1 MGIHNREY
9 LRDDLPPHGSFAPP
23 GTRGPRSAVT
33 ILIIFN
39 VAVFL
44 LTWMEPRLG
53 ELLELPATFYVAGQ
67 DGAQLHRTAPLK
79 GVPPRGILPAGRYV
93 LPLRGGRV
101 EFLRLRRIPE
111 IDDKLTD
118 EFRANPAGYTTV
130 QFRRKEAGESIEEVS
145 GVVRSAEIQS
155 IAWQFP
161 WRVIT
166 YGFCHD
172 HSSLWHLAFNM
183 MCLWVFGRM
192 IESILGRR
200 EFFCVYLLGVLLS
213 GLCHLGLQLGLGDV
227 VPMVGASGGVM
238 TLMVVAAMHFP
249 RQKVLLM
256 MIFPI
261 ELGVLVIGLVLLDVL
276 GLFDSGSH
284 VARAAHLG
292 GAAFGFVYQR
302 SGLRISDVWG
312 RFSARVRFWKQRAAR
327 PKIRVH
333 RPSVDG
339 LDDQVDAILAKIVR
353 EGEASLSESERGV
366 LMEASR
372 RKRKQR

>member
-9 LRDDLPPHGSFAPP
+9 LRDDLPPQGSFGSPEA
-23 GTRGPRSAVT
+23 RGPRSAVT

-53 ELLELPATFYVAGQ
+53 ELLELPATFFVAGQ
-67 DGAQLHRTAPLK
+67 EGAELHRTAPLK
-79 GVPPRGILPAGRYV
+79 GVSSWGTLPAGRYL
-93 LPLRGGRV
+93 LPVRSGQV
-101 EFLRLRRIPE
+101 EFLRLQRIPE
-111 IDDKLTD
+111 VADKLTD

-130 QFRRKEAGESIEEVS
+130 QFRRKAAGESIENVA
-145 GVVRSAEIQS
+145 GVVRSTEIQS

-183 MCLWVFGRM
+183 MLLWVFGRM
-192 IESILGRR
+192 LESILGRR

-213 GLCHLGLQLGLGDV
+213 GLCHLALQLGLGDV

-238 TLMVVAAMHFP
+238 TLMVIAAMHFP

-276 GLFDSGSH
+276 GLFDTGSH

-292 GAAFGFVYQR
+292 GAAFGFLYQR
-302 SGLRISDVWG
+302 SGLRISDAWG
-312 RFSARVRFWKQRAAR
+312 RVSVRARFWKQRVAR

-339 LDDQVDAILAKIVR
+339 LDDQVDAILAKIAR
-353 EGEASLSESERGV
+353 EGEASLSESEREL